1 MALKSQ
7 NTVLLMTTDVGSPD
21 VLLAI
26 EKVTD
31 ISGPSGNANLIDATH
46 LTSTGKEYL
55 QGLADFGKISLT
67 INFEGLPQQMRLR
80 TKYASQANP
89 HNYKLEV
96 PNGLGGFHMFAF
108 QAIVTS
114 WSLAA
119 KVDDKVVL
127 TVELQISGSVTYTA
141 PA

>member
-21 VLLAI
+21 VLTAI

-31 ISGPSGNANLIDATH
+31 ISGPSGTSNLIDATH
-46 LTSTGKEYL
+46 LTSTGKEFL
-55 QGLADFGKISLT
+55 PGLADYGKIALT

-80 TKYASQANP
+80 TKYATQALP

-96 PNGLGGFHMFAF
+96 PDGIGGFHMFAF
-108 QAIVTS
+108 QAIVLS
-114 WSLAA
+114 WALAA
-119 KVDDKVVL
+119 KVDDKIIL
-127 TVELQISGSVTYTA
+127 TVELQTSGSVTYTA
-141 PA
+141 PV